1 MQKGSILIVDDEV
14 DLEPLIRQRFRKEI
28 EAGKYEFSF
37 AQTGKK
43 ALEIIKKNEALDIVV
58 TDIDLPDMEGL
69 EFLEKLMKLGRLIKP
84 IIISSYGDM
93 ENIRAAMSCGASDVV
108 TKPVDF
114 DDFKMTISR
123 TLEQLETLRNALEA
137 RTKFIAIS
145 QELDVASRLQQ
156 AILPKV
162 FIDQKQVQLHGIMRP
177 ATEVGGDFYDFFW
190 LDKQRL
196 GVVMADVSGKGI
208 TAALFMAVS
217 RTHLKAIAPYA
228 KSPKECLINLNDELS
243 KDNETAMFVTTFYGE
258 LNINTGELAYSNG
271 GHCLPVLIDAKGK
284 ATFMDTTPG
293 MGVGIMEGIEFGENK
308 VKLKAGDAV
317 FLYTDGVTEAM
328 NPKHE
333 EYTGDRLLKSLA
345 KTNKHNMADMITK
358 VVKDVDKFASG
369 AEQSDDIT
377 CLSFRYKG
385 K

>member
-1 MQKGSILIVDDEV
+1 MQPAEILIVDSEV

-28 EAGKYEFSF
+28 EAGKYKFDF
-37 AQTGKK
+37 ALSGKK
-43 ALEIIKKNEALDIVV
+43 ALEFIKHNEGLDIVV
-58 TDIDLPDMEGL
+58 TDIYLPDMEGL
-69 EFLEKLMKLGRLIKP
+69 ELLEKLMQLGRLVKP

-93 ENIRAAMSCGASDVV
+93 ENIRAAMSRGASDVV

-123 TLEQLETLRNALEA
+123 TLEQLETLRNAMEA
-137 RTKFIAIS
+137 RSKFLAIS

-156 AILPKV
+156 AILPKI

-190 LDKQRL
+190 LDKNHL

-228 KSPKECLINLNDELS
+228 KSPKDCLINLNDELS
-243 KDNETAMFVTTFYGE
+243 QDNETSMFVTTFYGVI
-258 LNINTGELAYSNG
+258 NVNTGEFIYSNG

-284 ATFMDTTPG
+284 ATFMDTTMG
-293 MGVGIMEGIEFGENK
+293 MGVGIMEGIEFGDKK
-308 VKLKAGDAV
+308 VKLKNGDAV

-328 NPKHE
+328 NPQHDE
-333 EYTGDRLLKSLA
+333 FTGDRLLKSLA
-345 KTNKHNMADMITK
+345 KTNKHDMSDMIDK

-369 AEQSDDIT
+369 AQQSDDIT